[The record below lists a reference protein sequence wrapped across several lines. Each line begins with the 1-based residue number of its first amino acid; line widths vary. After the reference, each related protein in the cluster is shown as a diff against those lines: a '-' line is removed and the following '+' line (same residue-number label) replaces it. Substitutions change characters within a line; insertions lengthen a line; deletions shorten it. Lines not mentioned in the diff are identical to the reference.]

1 MVDFIGAL
9 DQGTSSTRFI
19 VANILGETQGY
30 FQKAHMQSYPKPGWV
45 EQDPITIWD
54 NSQLVI
60 QSVLQKSG
68 LTIQNISAISI
79 TNQRETTV
87 LWDRTTGQPISP
99 AISWMDTRTHLQ
111 TKTII
116 DNGLSAIIRKK
127 TGLPIASY
135 FSAFKLSS

>member
-30 FQKAHMQSYPKPGWV
+30 FQKAHTQSYPKPGWV

-60 QSVLQKSG
+60 QSVLQKPVYPGPYLGNRGSCQI
-68 LTIQNISAISI
+68 LNVLSVPHRPPYIQ
-79 TNQRETTV
+79 TN
-87 LWDRTTGQPISP
+87 S
-99 AISWMDTRTHLQ
+99 
-111 TKTII
+111 
-116 DNGLSAIIRKK
+116 
-127 TGLPIASY
+127 
-135 FSAFKLSS
+135 